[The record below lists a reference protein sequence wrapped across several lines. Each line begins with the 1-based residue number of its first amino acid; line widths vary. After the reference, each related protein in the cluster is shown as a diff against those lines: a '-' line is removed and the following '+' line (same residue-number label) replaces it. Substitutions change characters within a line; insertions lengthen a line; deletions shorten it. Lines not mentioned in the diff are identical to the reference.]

1 MALPPS
7 KRWRPIMARTVIRSV
22 DPAHDVD
29 AVQDLCLRAADYVTL
44 ETGATPPADY
54 ASKLLAEAP
63 PALPPEDV
71 FAFCAAQEGQLT
83 AVVTCL
89 RNFYKP
95 REWYMGL
102 LLVDPAAR
110 SAGLGARMARHVFD
124 IARAHDAS
132 CIRVAVLDANP
143 RGRRFWQREGF
154 VPERAVPADPDGDGH
169 ARHVLKLNW
178 EEAPCV

>member
-1 MALPPS
+1 MGRA
-7 KRWRPIMARTVIRSV
+7 VIRSV
-22 DPAHDVD
+22 DPARDAD
-29 AVQDLCLRAADYVTL
+29 AVQDLCLRAADYITL
-44 ETGATPPADY
+44 ETGAPPPPDY

-71 FAFCAAQEGQLT
+71 LAFCAEQEGKLA

-89 RNFYKP
+89 RNFYQT

-110 SAGLGARMARHVFD
+110 GAGLGARMAGHVFD
-124 IARAHDAS
+124 LARAQGAS

-178 EEAPCV
+178 EEAPCD